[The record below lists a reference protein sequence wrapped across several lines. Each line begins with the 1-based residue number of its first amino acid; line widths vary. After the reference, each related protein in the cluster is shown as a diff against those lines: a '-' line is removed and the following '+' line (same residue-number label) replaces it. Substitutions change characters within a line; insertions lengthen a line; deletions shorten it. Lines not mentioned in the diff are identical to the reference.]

1 MKSQHNPNPISPDS
15 ALASQVN
22 ADRAKRVPWEVAP
35 AWAARYRV
43 REQFGEVVAQWE
55 SEDGLT
61 REELVPAFSIVRGED
76 VSFRVADHVR
86 R

>member
-1 MKSQHNPNPISPDS
+1 MKSQHNPNSISPDS
-15 ALASQVN
+15 VLASQVN
-22 ADRAKRVPWEVAP
+22 ADRANRVPWAAAP
-35 AWAARYRV
+35 TWADRYRV
-43 REQFGEVVAQWE
+43 REQFGEVVAHWE

-61 REELVPAFSIVRGED
+61 REELAPAFSIVRGED

>member
-1 MKSQHNPNPISPDS
+1 MKSQHNPGSIMQDSTLQSQIS
-15 ALASQVN
+15 
-22 ADRAKRVPWEVAP
+22 ADRAARVPWASAP
-35 AWAARYRV
+35 TWADRYRV
-43 REQFGEVVAQWE
+43 REQFGEVVAHWE